1 MFKGG
6 TLTILNLCHWSVF
19 DQIIIGRPDPSATPL
34 VSVAFQWLEW
44 QLSGRVALWWRS
56 GIPVAQIR
64 MKFSQ
69 LVEEWSERHSS
80 GGVTLDWIMAC
91 FRNSSQGRLIVRLP
105 L

>member
-1 MFKGG
+1 M
-6 TLTILNLCHWSVF
+6 
-19 DQIIIGRPDPSATPL
+19 
-34 VSVAFQWLEW
+34 QWLEW
-44 QLSGRVALWWRS
+44 QLSGRVAYCWPS
-56 GIPVAQIR
+56 GSPVAQIG

-69 LVEEWSERHSS
+69 LAEEWSEWHSS